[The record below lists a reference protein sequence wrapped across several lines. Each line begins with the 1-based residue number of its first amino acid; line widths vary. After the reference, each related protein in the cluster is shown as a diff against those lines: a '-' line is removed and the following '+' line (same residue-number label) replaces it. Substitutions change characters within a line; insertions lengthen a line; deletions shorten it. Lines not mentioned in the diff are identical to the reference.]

1 MNNATTVAVDTKAD
15 KNSESITTNLTIDWE
30 GMTTLE
36 IQELAQQAL
45 IVKLQSGWRKNG
57 IPNGDHTVKAVDHK
71 VGTRAAR
78 GPVTA
83 ETLLA
88 KLSPE
93 EKAKL
98 LAKLMG
104 EG

>member
-1 MNNATTVAVDTKAD
+1 MNNVTNIEVSTKAD
-15 KNSESITTNLTIDWE
+15 KAAEAVTTNLTIDWAD
-30 GMTTLE
+30 MTTAE

-57 IPNGDHTVKAVDHK
+57 IPNGAHTVKAADHK
-71 VGTRAAR
+71 VGTRAPR

-83 ETLLA
+83 AQLLA

-93 EKAKL
+93 EVAKL
-98 LAKLMG
+98 RAQLLG
-104 EG
+104 

>member
-1 MNNATTVAVDTKAD
+1 MNTTNIEVSTKAD
-15 KNSESITTNLTIDWE
+15 KASAAVTTQLVINWE
-30 GMTTLE
+30 GMTE
-36 IQELAQQAL
+36 SEVRELAQQAL

-57 IPNGDHTVKAVDHK
+57 IPEGECKVNAVDHK
-71 VGTRAAR
+71 VGTRAPR

-83 ETLLA
+83 AQLLA

-98 LAKLMG
+98 LAQLTG
-104 EG
+104 G